1 VPRLLL
7 ILALAAGVVV
17 AGTGCESDPAG
28 PPLGASADV
37 PAAVSWNEALLEIV
51 AAHPWTPPHAA
62 RAYAYL
68 GVAQHEALLE
78 LAQGPGASSRVA
90 ARAAVATASA
100 AMLRELYPAEEAR
113 IARADRALRP
123 RAGAFPARAQ
133 IDLGEAAG
141 ARAASRLIERA
152 RADGSDFAWDGV
164 LPDGEGFWFGSSGE
178 PPVAPLAGRMLP
190 WSMASVEA
198 FDPGPP
204 PAFGSPAFLEDLSQV
219 RAFSDQ
225 RTAEM
230 TSIARFYEY
239 GPGTP
244 SPAGQYVDL
253 AGELI
258 LRHGLDELAAA
269 RTYALLGMA
278 MADAGIACWHAK
290 YEYMVMRPSQVDPEI
305 TLVVA
310 LPNFPAYPSGHSSFS
325 GAAEVVLGVLFPSE
339 GPMIRAFAEENG
351 LSRVY
356 GGVHFEFDN
365 QAGLELGRRIGP
377 LVLSADGRP
386 APAAPAAR

>member
-1 VPRLLL
+1 MSRRSLL
-7 ILALAAGVVV
+7 ILALAAVVPG
-17 AGTGCESDPAG
+17 AGCESDPAG
-28 PPLGASADV
+28 PPLGAAADA
-37 PAAVSWNEALLEIV
+37 PAAVSWNEVLLEIV

-68 GVAQHEALLE
+68 GVAQREALLE

-100 AMLRELYPAEEAR
+100 AILRELYPVEEAR
-113 IARADRALRP
+113 IARALRALRP
-123 RAGAFPARAQ
+123 RAGAFPMRAQ
-133 IDLGEAAG
+133 IDLGDAAG
-141 ARAASRLIERA
+141 ARAAQRLVERA
-152 RADGSDFAWDGV
+152 RADGYDAAWEGE
-164 LPDGEGFWFGSSGE
+164 LPGGEGVWFSSPGE

-204 PAFGSPAFLEDLSQV
+204 PAYGSPAFLEDLAQV

-225 RTAEM
+225 RSAEM

-244 SPAGQYVDL
+244 SPAGQYVAL

-258 LRHGLDELAAA
+258 LRHGLDELGAA

-290 YEYMVMRPSQVDPEI
+290 YEYMVMRPSQIDDAI

-325 GAAEVVLGVLFPSE
+325 GAAEVVLSNLFPSE
-339 GPMIRAFAEENG
+339 AAMIRAFAEENG

-365 QAGLELGRRIGP
+365 QAGLELGRRIAP
-377 LVLSADGRP
+377 AVLSADGRP
-386 APAAPAAR
+386 APPALAAR

>member
-1 VPRLLL
+1 MSRRSLL
-7 ILALAAGVVV
+7 ILALAAVVPG
-17 AGTGCESDPAG
+17 AGCESDPAG
-28 PPLGASADV
+28 PPLGVAADA
-37 PAAVSWNEALLEIV
+37 PAAVSWNEVLLEIV

-68 GVAQHEALLE
+68 GVAQREALLE

-100 AMLRELYPAEEAR
+100 AILRELYPVEEAR
-113 IARADRALRP
+113 IARALRALQP
-123 RAGAFPARAQ
+123 RAGAFPMRAQ
-133 IDLGEAAG
+133 IDLGAAAG
-141 ARAASRLIERA
+141 ARAAQRLVERA
-152 RADGSDFAWDGV
+152 RADGSDAAWEGELPGGDGT
-164 LPDGEGFWFGSSGE
+164 WFSSSGE

-204 PAFGSPAFLEDLSQV
+204 PAFGSPAFLEDLAQV
-219 RAFSDQ
+219 RTFSDQ
-225 RTAEM
+225 RSAEM

-244 SPAGQYVDL
+244 SPAGQYVAL

-258 LRHGLDELAAA
+258 LRHGLDELGAA

-290 YEYMVMRPSQVDPEI
+290 YEYMVMRPSQVDEAI

-325 GAAEVVLGVLFPSE
+325 GAAEVVLSNLFPSE
-339 GPMIRAFAEENG
+339 APMIRAFAEENG

-365 QAGLELGRRIGP
+365 QAGLELGRRIAP
-377 LVLSADGRP
+377 VVLSVDGSP
-386 APAAPAAR
+386 APPALAAR